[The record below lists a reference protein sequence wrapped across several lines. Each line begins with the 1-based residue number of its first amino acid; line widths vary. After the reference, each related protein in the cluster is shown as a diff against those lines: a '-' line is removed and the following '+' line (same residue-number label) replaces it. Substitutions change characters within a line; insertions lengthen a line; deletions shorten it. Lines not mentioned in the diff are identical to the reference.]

1 MALPNIIISRSTAAL
16 ARSSRQGESLFE
28 TPPLQPFW
36 KTQKSPPF
44 IPGGMLSFCSTPRE
58 GSLEPSP
65 PAVFMP
71 GGAAT
76 LGQLSPYVTCRP
88 VIT

>member
-28 TPPLQPFW
+28 TPPLQPSW

-44 IPGGMLSFCSTPRE
+44 IPGGMLTACSTPRDGAV
-58 GSLEPSP
+58 GSGLPVLLKST
-65 PAVFMP
+65 
-71 GGAAT
+71 GAAIF
-76 LGQLSPYVTCRP
+76 GQLSAYVTCRP